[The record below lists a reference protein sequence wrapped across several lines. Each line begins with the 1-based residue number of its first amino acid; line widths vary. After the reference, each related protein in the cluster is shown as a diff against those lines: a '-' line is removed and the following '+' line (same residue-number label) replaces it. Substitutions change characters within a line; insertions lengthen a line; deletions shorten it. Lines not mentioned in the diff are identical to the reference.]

1 ARNLV
6 CTGAEPL
13 AVTNNLNFG
22 NPYVPE
28 VYWQFV
34 NAIKGMGEAC
44 KKFGTP
50 VTGGNVSFYNQ
61 SSDDGPVFP
70 TPTIGM
76 IGLIEKPENQMT
88 LDFKNEGDLIYLIG
102 QSQNDIASSEYLY
115 SYRGVKASPAPAFD
129 LDEEFALQQAVG
141 TLIEKQLIQSAHDL
155 SDGGLF
161 VALAEA
167 AMPRGL
173 GFEITSMDDYRKD
186 AFLFGE
192 AQSRV
197 LVSVSPEKQAE
208 FQQIVGGTLKTPHA
222 LLGKVTTK
230 GFVVDGQTIVTSEEA
245 KDLYDNSLGK
255 IMA

>member
-1 ARNLV
+1 
-6 CTGAEPL
+6 
-13 AVTNNLNFG
+13 
-22 NPYVPE
+22 
-28 VYWQFV
+28 
-34 NAIKGMGEAC
+34 
-44 KKFGTP
+44 
-50 VTGGNVSFYNQ
+50 
-61 SSDDGPVFP
+61 
-70 TPTIGM
+70 
-76 IGLIEKPENQMT
+76 MT
-88 LDFKNEGDLIYLIG
+88 LDFKNEGDLIYLVG

-115 SYRGVKASPAPAFD
+115 SYRGIKASPAPAFD

-197 LVSVSPEKQAE
+197 LVSVSPGKQAE

-222 LLGKVTTK
+222 LLGKVTAK